1 MSWHMQQR
9 EQPQGVS
16 GDGGG
21 TPPMTLMR
29 NKIGSVH
36 SEQRHPGGH
45 HEATTL
51 SLSILGVIVT
61 LTLGVL
67 VVPLATEAQQP
78 AKKVHRIGYLTG
90 ASAAAESSSVEALRQ
105 GLHDLGYVEGQTISM
120 VYRWA
125 DGQVDQLPSLAAD
138 LVRLQVDVI
147 VARGWLASQ
156 AAQRATQTIPIV
168 MVGVGRDPVAA
179 GLVASLA
186 RPGGNITGLINLG
199 VELSAKRLELLK
211 EVVPQLSRVAVLWEG
226 SSAGQLE
233 TLQEVQAAARRLG
246 LTAQSWEVRGT
257 DDFERVFAAMSQE
270 PPDGLFVAGGAVMVT
285 YRKQIVDLAAKN
297 RLPAAFIWREAVEE
311 GGLMSYGWSFLDDSR
326 HAAVYV
332 DKILKGAKP
341 ANLPVEQP
349 VKFEFVINLKTAQAL
364 GLTIPPTVLFQ
375 ADEVIR

>member
-16 GDGGG
+16 GYGGG

-45 HEATTL
+45 HEAPTL
-51 SLSILGVIVT
+51 SLSTLGAIII

-147 VARGWLASQ
+147 VARGWLAS
-156 AAQRATQTIPIV
+156 RATSTIPTIFV
-168 MVGVGRDPVAA
+168 WVGDPVGY

-186 RPGGNITGLINLG
+186 QPGGNLTGLSAAA
-199 VELSAKRLELLK
+199 VETSAKRLALLQ
-211 EVVPQLSRVAVLWEG
+211 ETVPGLSRVAVLWEG
-226 SSAGQLE
+226 SSAGQVE

-297 RLPAAFIWREAVEE
+297 RLPSAFIWREAVEE